1 MPVKKIDKD
10 FILQE
15 SFKLFRNKSFYN
27 TSMSDIAEACGIQKG
42 SLYHYFS
49 SKEALMIDVIKLT
62 HNHFKEK
69 IFSIAYNT
77 ELDELSRAEKM
88 FQKTEEIF
96 IRKNE
101 GNLIGNI
108 GIETARIFP
117 DFAPLIQEFY
127 KDWKAAIQ
135 YIIKDVVEERHH
147 ENVVE
152 LVITEIEGALTLM
165 RIFKDAG
172 YLKRANARIYRRFSR
187 MIQQRVN

>member
-10 FILQE
+10 YILQE

-49 SKEALMIDVIKLT
+49 SKEALMIEVIKLT

-69 IFSIAYNT
+69 IFSIAYADDIE
-77 ELDELSRAEKM
+77 ELQRAEKM
-88 FQKTEEIF
+88 FQRTEEMF

-108 GIETARIFP
+108 GIETARIYP
-117 DFAPLIQEFY
+117 EFAPLIQEFY

-135 YIIKDVVEERHH
+135 YIIKDLVEARLHD
-147 ENVVE
+147 NVVE

-165 RIFKDAG
+165 RIFKDPG

-187 MIQQRVN
+187 MIKQNN